1 MTGRGGATKQA
12 FMTQLVEDDA
22 NYPKSSTALMLT
34 KKINRM
40 KYNMNYYSSHRQSQ
54 VPISNQWKGSG
65 TLSNYGG

>member
-1 MTGRGGATKQA
+1 MTGRGAATKQA

-54 VPISNQWKGSG
+54 VPS
-65 TLSNYGG
+65 